1 MATGA
6 SFAAKE
12 AREPLAETKKAGES
26 PAFLDLINAA
36 LTSGAYRWP

>member
-12 AREPLAETKKAGES
+12 AIKPEGETKKAGES
-26 PAFLDLINAA
+26 PAFLD
-36 LTSGAYRWP
+36 